1 MLVGLVDGLVPRR
14 GRQEQVDFAAEGLLE
29 TRLAEMTPE
38 GIQATELGRQVRAA
52 EPPSVEGAGRVWF
65 GQDESS
71 KARGD

>member
-14 GRQEQVDFAAEGLLE
+14 GRQDEVDFAAGGLLE

-38 GIQATELGRQVRAA
+38 GIQATELGRRVRAA

-65 GQDESS
+65 GPEESP
-71 KARGD
+71 KARDD